1 MSIEPQPDSPELARL
16 LVATHQTRTPLSVL
30 QSELIPTD
38 ADAAYAVQHRTL
50 NLRKQSIAG
59 WKVGAKSMDGPI
71 QCAPLPADRVMRQ
84 PATVHRSDYGA
95 LGLELEI
102 AFRLS
107 RVFEP
112 RIEPYSDRAV
122 LDSVGTMLATIEVVS
137 SRFAQW
143 PEVNKLAQLADL
155 QNHGALICAE
165 STPYSDAFP
174 FVSPRMTFRFNGK
187 DIIQGQVG
195 NPAMDLRRLLIWT
208 VNHCIQRNVAIGGDD
223 VITTG
228 SYTGLYFPASPGTAV
243 GEIDGLAPVS
253 LTII

>member
-1 MSIEPQPDSPELARL
+1 MSIKPHSDNSELTRL
-16 LVATHQTRTPLSVL
+16 LVTAHQTRTPLPVL
-30 QSELIPTD
+30 QPELIPTD
-38 ADAAYAVQHRTL
+38 ADSAYAVQHRTL
-50 NLRKQSIAG
+50 NLRKQAISG
-59 WKVGAKSMDGPI
+59 WKVGAKSTDGPI
-71 QCAPLPADRVMRQ
+71 QCAPLPADRVLRQ
-84 PATVHRSDYGA
+84 PAIVHRSDYGA

-102 AFRLS
+102 AFRLR

-112 RIEPYSDRAV
+112 RGEPYSDRAV
-122 LDSVGTMLATIEVVS
+122 LGSVGSMLATIEVVS

-143 PEVNKLAQLADL
+143 PEVSKLAQLADL

-165 STPYSDAFP
+165 SIPYNDTFP
-174 FVSPRMTFRFNGK
+174 FVTPHMTFRFNSR

-195 NPAMDLRRLLIWT
+195 NPAVDLRRLLIWT
-208 VNHCIQRNVAIGGDD
+208 VNHCIQRDVAIGGDD

-228 SYTGLYFPASPGTAV
+228 SYTGIYFPAGPGTAV